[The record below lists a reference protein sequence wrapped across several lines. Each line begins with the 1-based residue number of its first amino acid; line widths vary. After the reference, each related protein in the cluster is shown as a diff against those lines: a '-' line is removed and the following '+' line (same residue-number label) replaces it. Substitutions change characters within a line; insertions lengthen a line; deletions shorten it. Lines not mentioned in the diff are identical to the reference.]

1 MLENKNNLI
10 KTIIKFIIYECC
22 PNQKLKINTT
32 KIRIMPVLAHYLV
45 TKSSVQCQLSIA
57 QVIELITLKSLE

>member
-1 MLENKNNLI
+1 
-10 KTIIKFIIYECC
+10 
-22 PNQKLKINTT
+22 
-32 KIRIMPVLAHYLV
+32 MPVLAHYPI